1 MLRHRPCGPSC
12 RDTIDVRP
20 RKKYRENSCTMKRQ
34 QNKERILSMSTS
46 IAKTQRYLPH
56 TLETRFH
63 AVKTYRSGFSVK
75 FVARRY
81 KISKASLM
89 RWNRRFDGTIDSL
102 RDRSH
107 RPKTPHTNAHTPQE
121 KTWIKNLIRRN
132 PTISLIEL
140 YAILNFQ
147 RSYQRHP
154 CSLFRF
160 LRKQGFYKEKP
171 AKKKAYAPK
180 PYDTPKNL
188 GIKWQLDVKYFP
200 KPAM

>member
-1 MLRHRPCGPSC
+1 M
-12 RDTIDVRP
+12 RP

-107 RPKTPHTNAHTPQE
+107 RPKTPHPNAHTPQE

-140 YAILNFQ
+140 YAKLKFQ
-147 RSYQRHP
+147 RGYQRHP

-160 LRKQGFYKEKP
+160 LRKQGFYKEKRQRRKSMFLSP
-171 AKKKAYAPK
+171 TIHRKS
-180 PYDTPKNL
+180 
-188 GIKWQLDVKYFP
+188 
-200 KPAM
+200 

>member
-1 MLRHRPCGPSC
+1 
-12 RDTIDVRP
+12 
-20 RKKYRENSCTMKRQ
+20 
-34 QNKERILSMSTS
+34 MSTS

-63 AVKTYRSGFSVK
+63 AVKTYRLGWSVK
-75 FVARRY
+75 FVVRRY

-107 RPKTPHTNAHTPQE
+107 RPKTPHPSAHTPQE

-140 YAILNFQ
+140 YAKLKFQ
-147 RSYQRHP
+147 RGYQRHP

-160 LRKQGFYKEKP
+160 LRKQGFYKGKP
-171 AKKKAYAPK
+171 AKKKEYVPK
-180 PYDTPKNL
+180 PYNTPKNL
-188 GIKWQLDVKYFP
+188 GIKW
-200 KPAM
+200 